1 MAVLVTKMPGGVAQ
15 VYNPYTG
22 KITYKCKNE
31 TAFLKLDAFD
41 GIVKFNQ
48 KNAKAIVDGPKTS
61 LENSVVIKENDP
73 EYSQA
78 LKEVLRA
85 EKQFKEE
92 QKSQLEQEISEIASK
107 LD

>member
-1 MAVLVTKMPGGVAQ
+1 MAVLVTKMPGGIAQ

-31 TAFLKLDAFD
+31 TAFLKLEAFD

-48 KNAKAIVDGPKTS
+48 KNAKAIVDGPKTT
-61 LENSVVIKENDP
+61 LENSVVIKENDS

-78 LKEVLRA
+78 LKEVLQA

-107 LD
+107 LG